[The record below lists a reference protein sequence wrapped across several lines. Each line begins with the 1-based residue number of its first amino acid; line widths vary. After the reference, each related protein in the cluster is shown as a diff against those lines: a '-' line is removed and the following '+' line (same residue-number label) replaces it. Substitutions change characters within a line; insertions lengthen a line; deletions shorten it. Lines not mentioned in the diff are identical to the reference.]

1 MHNELSLVIYQN
13 PFNVRSIQDVFNLL
27 KYKLNDVFLKL
38 NYEM

>member
-13 PFNVRSIQDVFNLL
+13 PFNVRSIQDIFNLL
-27 KYKLNDVFLKL
+27 KYKLNVFLKL